1 MINLTHF
8 IRINMD
14 LINNYQLEITV
25 IILNNMIDHNLI
37 QRIFIVP
44 HLIYLKINK
53 TRFHYNFYSQ
63 DQVKNLW
70 I

>member
-14 LINNYQLEITV
+14 LINNYQLEITAIV
-25 IILNNMIDHNLI
+25 LSNMIDHNLI
-37 QRIFIVP
+37 QPIFIVL